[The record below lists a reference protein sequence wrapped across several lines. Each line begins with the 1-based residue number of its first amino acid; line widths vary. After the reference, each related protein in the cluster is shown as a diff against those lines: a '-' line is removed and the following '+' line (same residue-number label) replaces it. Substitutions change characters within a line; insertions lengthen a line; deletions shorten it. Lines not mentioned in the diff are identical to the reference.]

1 MNDERAALPTVPVR
15 HPGRRVGALAV
26 VVLALM
32 AGHSLFFSEVTTATG
47 VKRERFEWSVINKY
61 FTSKIILDGLVV
73 TLQLT
78 VLAMV
83 LGIVLGVLMAVLR
96 LSPNP
101 LVSGASWLYIWFF
114 RGTPVYVQLLFWYS
128 ISYVFPHLSLGIP
141 FGPEFVSINMITA
154 ITPYVAAVVGLGL
167 NEGAYM
173 AEIVRA
179 GILSV
184 DEGQTEAA
192 HALGMT
198 RLQTMRRIVLP
209 QAMRVIA
216 PPTGNETISMLKTTS
231 LAAAITVGELTNG
244 AKIIYSRTYEVVPML
259 MVASFWYLIVS
270 TILTIGQY
278 YVERYFAKGAV
289 RQLPPT
295 PIQKLR
301 GHLARVTASRRDMPS
316 IDRGQA

>member
-1 MNDERAALPTVPVR
+1 MSDERTALPTVPVR
-15 HPGRRVGALAV
+15 HPGRWVGAL
-26 VVLALM
+26 VVLLLAVM
-32 AGHSLFFSEVTTATG
+32 GGHSLFFSDITTATG
-47 VKRERFEWSVINKY
+47 VRRERFEWSVINEY
-61 FTSKIILDGLVV
+61 FTSEIILDGLVV

-78 VLAMV
+78 VIAMV
-83 LGIVLGVLMAVLR
+83 VGILLGMVMAVLR

-101 LVSGASWLYIWFF
+101 LVSSASWLYIWFF

-128 ISYVFPHLSLGIP
+128 ISYVFPTLSLGIP
-141 FGPEFVSINMITA
+141 FGPEFFTVNMRTA
-154 ITPYVAAVVGLGL
+154 ITPYVAAVLGLGL

-244 AKIIYSRTYEVVPML
+244 AKIIYSRTYEVIPLL

-270 TILTIGQY
+270 SVLTIGQY
-278 YVERYFAKGAV
+278 YVERHFAKGAL
-289 RQLPPT
+289 REMPPT
-295 PIQKLR
+295 PAQKLR
-301 GHLARVTASRRDMPS
+301 AKFVGLRNPGGVR
-316 IDRGQA
+316 